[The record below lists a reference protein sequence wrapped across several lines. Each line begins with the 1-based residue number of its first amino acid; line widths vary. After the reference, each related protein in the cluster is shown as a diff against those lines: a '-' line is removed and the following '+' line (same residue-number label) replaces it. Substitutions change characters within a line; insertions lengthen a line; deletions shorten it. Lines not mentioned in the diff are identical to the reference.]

1 LPDRGKSP
9 LRLHKAHVEG
19 KQAESAQDPETPIS
33 PLKPVQPILKKVGL
47 MKPLQGPT
55 PVGQEESASFFR
67 PRRRGAGWKGK
78 KLGVGKS
85 KIAVAYLAGLW

>member
-1 LPDRGKSP
+1 
-9 LRLHKAHVEG
+9 
-19 KQAESAQDPETPIS
+19 
-33 PLKPVQPILKKVGL
+33 

-55 PVGQEESASFFR
+55 PVGQEESTSFFR